1 MAGDYDGQ
9 IELFYGPEFA
19 SAGIIADVGDKAYG
33 LTSGD
38 YDNDGDIDFVAGDR
52 DGELELF
59 LNNGSGGF
67 SSAGIIADIGMN
79 AW

>member
-1 MAGDYDGQ
+1 MEMKTQ
-9 IELFYGPEFA
+9 IVALTIA
-19 SAGIIADVGDKAYG
+19 SLLLYISIAI
-33 LTSGD
+33 TSAQP
-38 YDNDGDIDFVAGDR
+38 DFVAGDR

>member
-1 MAGDYDGQ
+1 MGMKTQ
-9 IELFYGPEFA
+9 IVALTIA
-19 SAGIIADVGDKAYG
+19 SLLYISIAI
-33 LTSGD
+33 TSAQP
-38 YDNDGDIDFVAGDR
+38 DFVAGDR